1 MSSVIVGITASL
13 FSFVLIL
20 FAMSVKKRVGDKV
33 EDKEMTISERL
44 LGDPVIDLLRTDLR
58 KAIDGMN
65 MYQRESEKWLQAYRD
80 ELFAHNETRLEF
92 NTRLRKVEGEVKTLR
107 VIVDKMDG
115 KQLIRDD
122 NNNITNIRLV
132 R

>member
-13 FSFVLIL
+13 FSFVLVL
-20 FAMSVKKRVGDKV
+20 LALSVKKRIGGNV
-33 EDKEMTISERL
+33 EEKEMSISERL
-44 LGDPVIDLLRTDLR
+44 LDEPVINLLRTDLR
-58 KAIDGMN
+58 KALDGMN

-92 NTRLRKVEGEVKTLR
+92 NNRLRKVEGEVKTLR
-107 VIVDKMDG
+107 TIVDKMDG
-115 KQLIRDD
+115 KQIVRDD

-132 R
+132 K